1 MLRYCLQEHAK
12 PCVAFEEERKLRVLV
27 RLVGLSWEAGA
38 EVGGGNAFSGEAGHV
53 RPGLL
58 RAYLEA
64 AGDKAL
70 QQGMVQ
76 VHRPAR
82 GEVRYLVSRSA
93 SCPFEQLV
101 EDALYV
107 I

>member
-1 MLRYCLQEHAK
+1 VF
-12 PCVAFEEERKLRVLV
+12 VAFEEERKLRVLV
-27 RLVGLSWEAGA
+27 RLVGLGREAGA
-38 EVGGGNAFSGEAGHV
+38 EVGGGNAFSGEAGYV

-58 RAYLEA
+58 RAYLQVT
-64 AGDKAL
+64 GDKAL

-76 VHRPAR
+76 SDRPAR
-82 GEVRYLVSRSA
+82 GELHHLVPRPA
-93 SCPFEQLV
+93 SGFLEQPV